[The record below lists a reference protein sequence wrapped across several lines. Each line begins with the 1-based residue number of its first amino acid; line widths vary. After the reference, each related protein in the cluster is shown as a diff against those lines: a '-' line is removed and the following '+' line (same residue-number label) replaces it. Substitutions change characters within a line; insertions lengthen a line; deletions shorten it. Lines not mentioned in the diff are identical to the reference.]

1 MTLYAPVK
9 AIMVNGIGIEC
20 RYWHSPMEIISM
32 FRFMFALAIS
42 TSLLSAPLY
51 AQDKSVGKRVDRL
64 EKELRAVQRK
74 VFPGGG
80 KFFEPEITPQE
91 QSRSSVNNSS
101 SAVTDLIA
109 RVDAMER
116 QLANVT
122 GQVEENG
129 FRLKKLEE
137 KVAGLSAAPAA
148 GSDINTSSGSGGA
161 SAASSSAAAT
171 SSTDSAAK
179 PQASNSRK
187 AQVAAIVKPISG
199 DDAEDAYI
207 YGYRL
212 WEAKFFPEAATQL
225 AKTAKDHPKHRRTSF
240 AKNLEGRSYLD
251 DGKPAKAAKIFYA
264 NYQEIPRGERAP
276 DSLYFLGV
284 SLTRLGN
291 TDNACRVFGELQD
304 VYPGEANS
312 RLADRI
318 ARGKKA
324 AKC

>member
-137 KVAGLSAAPAA
+137 KVAGLSAAPAP
-148 GSDINTSSGSGGA
+148 
-161 SAASSSAAAT
+161 AASDAEAKSQDTGKPSASRPAAAAVT
-171 SSTDSAAK
+171 K
-179 PQASNSRK
+179 PTASNSRTE
-187 AQVAAIVKPISG
+187 QVAAIVKPISG

>member
-1 MTLYAPVK
+1 
-9 AIMVNGIGIEC
+9 
-20 RYWHSPMEIISM
+20 M

-42 TSLLSAPLY
+42 ASLLSAPLY

-80 KFFEPEITPQE
+80 KFFEPEIAPQE
-91 QSRSSVNNSS
+91 QSRSNVSNSS

-122 GQVEENG
+122 GQVEQNG

-137 KVAGLSAAPAA
+137 KVAGLSAAPAP
-148 GSDINTSSGSGGA
+148 
-161 SAASSSAAAT
+161 AASDAEAKSQDTGKPSASRPAAAVT
-171 SSTDSAAK
+171 K
-179 PQASNSRK
+179 PTASNSRTE
-187 AQVAAIVKPISG
+187 QVAAIVKPISG